1 LRRLLRDGNF
11 EYRIVKNTLAKIA
24 SVHTPVSIANDFFK
38 GPTGIGISYDDPVQT
53 VKKML
58 EYSKKNEK
66 LKIDIGVIEGA
77 LCTSHDLKT
86 FVDLPPRK
94 ILLSIFAGG
103 FKAPLN
109 KLAYAFNATL
119 SRFGYILEALKTKKG
134 SQ

>member
-1 LRRLLRDGNF
+1 LRRLLRGGDF

-24 SVHTPVSIANDFFK
+24 SMHTPVSIANDFFK
-38 GPTGIGISYDDPVQT
+38 GPVGIGISYDNPVQT
-53 VKKML
+53 AKKML

-66 LKIDIGVIEGA
+66 LKIDIGVIEGS
-77 LCTSHDLKT
+77 LCTSDDLKA
-86 FVDLPPRK
+86 FAELPPREV
-94 ILLSIFAGG
+94 LLSMFAGG

-119 SRFGYILEALKTKKG
+119 TMFVYVLEALKTKKG

>member
-24 SVHTPVSIANDFFK
+24 SMHTPVSIANDFFK
-38 GPTGIGISYDDPVQT
+38 GPIGIGISYDDPVQT
-53 VKKML
+53 VKKIL

-66 LKIDIGVIEGA
+66 LRIDIGVIEGS
-77 LCTSHDLKT
+77 LCTSGDLKAL
-86 FVDLPPRK
+86 VELPPRK
-94 ILLSIFAGG
+94 VLLSVFAGG

-109 KLAYAFNATL
+109 KLAYAFNSTL
-119 SRFGYILEALKTKKG
+119 TRFVYILEALKTKKG

>member
-1 LRRLLRDGNF
+1 LRDGNF

-38 GPTGIGISYDDPVQT
+38 GPIGIGISYDDPVQT
-53 VKKML
+53 VKKIL
-58 EYSKKNEK
+58 EYSKKNDK
-66 LKIDIGVIEGA
+66 LRIDIGVIEGS
-77 LCTSHDLKT
+77 LCTSEDLKA
-86 FVDLPPRK
+86 FVELPPRK

-109 KLAYAFNATL
+109 KLAYAFNSTL
-119 SRFGYILEALKTKKG
+119 TRFAYILEALKTKKG